1 MYYLE
6 HPTSYLRWKSLFKII
21 KNVCLKTITYFCK
34 VQKITYFFTT
44 KRIKRESYFL
54 IIMRKDHR
62 KFGQWTIMYRQFLV
76 TIYDTFMGVVYFL
89 LQLIDPF
96 FPKETADVGHL
107 FYYSIY
113 LEKVPYLVF
122 LTTSIIKENKLLYQC
137 FTIRLVLRLL
147 VCLLQK

>member
-1 MYYLE
+1 
-6 HPTSYLRWKSLFKII
+6 
-21 KNVCLKTITYFCK
+21 
-34 VQKITYFFTT
+34 
-44 KRIKRESYFL
+44 
-54 IIMRKDHR
+54 
-62 KFGQWTIMYRQFLV
+62 MYRQFLV

-137 FTIRLVLRLL
+137 FYYKTSLKVISMSVTKINIMYIKIEYTKGCIINPHIA
-147 VCLLQK
+147 VY